1 MRVHCFT
8 DGYRILV
15 EDFGSTAWELD
26 DGRRVTLAQLLDVI
40 GDLPVVDVPVGKVED
55 IIIKKSSGGIESGR
69 LGVADVR
76 YPIIIV
82 VDDDGVFR
90 YVLDGNHRANKAID
104 SGLKSIPARLVNI
117 KALPPEMRVVFG
129 G

>member
-1 MRVHCFT
+1 M
-8 DGYRILV
+8 
-15 EDFGSTAWELD
+15 
-26 DGRRVTLAQLLDVI
+26 AQLLDVI

-55 IIIKKSSGGIESGR
+55 IIIRKSSGGIESGR

-82 VDDDGVFR
+82 VDDGGVFR

-117 KALPPEMRVVFG
+117 KALPPEMRGVFG